1 MKITISEIKNILN
14 EINGRLD
21 IAEEFSEFEDLAIE
35 KCLNKT
41 KTILKM
47 NRDWESVGQFQAI

>member
-47 NRDWESVGQFQAI
+47 NRD